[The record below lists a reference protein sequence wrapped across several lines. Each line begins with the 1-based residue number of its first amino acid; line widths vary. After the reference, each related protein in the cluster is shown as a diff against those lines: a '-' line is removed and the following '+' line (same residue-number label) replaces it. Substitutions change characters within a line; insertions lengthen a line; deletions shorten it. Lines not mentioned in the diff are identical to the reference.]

1 MDDKKTVITAVAFLA
16 ALIVPFV
23 GYTWIMNNK
32 DGIISA
38 RDSQISDL
46 QNQRN
51 HMQTWLDG
59 NTTYYSN
66 QMSDLQDQKN
76 QVQAWLDGNRTYCA
90 NQIADKDTQIAS
102 LQAQVDNLNS
112 IANLSEYEIIVSEKT
127 VNQGPNSATLV
138 LYLSFPYAGYLHISS
153 TSTTSDAYV
162 TVDYWFQGKLFSSTE
177 PVGTFGDK
185 IFPVLKSDA
194 AAIYIGNTNL
204 LDGVTHTL
212 TIAYY
217 Y

>member
-51 HMQTWLDG
+51 QIQTWLDG
-59 NTTYYSN
+59 NKTHYSN
-66 QMSDLQDQKN
+66 QVSDLQNEKN
-76 QVQAWLDGNRTYCA
+76 QMQAWLDGNRTYYA
-90 NQIADKDTQIAS
+90 NQIADKDTEIAS
-102 LQAQVDNLNS
+102 LQAQVNSLDS
-112 IANLSEYEIIVSEKT
+112 IANLSEYKVIVNEKT

-138 LYLSFPYAGYLHISS
+138 SYLSFAYAGYLYISS
-153 TSTTSDAYV
+153 TSTTNNAYV
-162 TVDYWFQGKLFSSTE
+162 TVHYWFQGKLFSSTE
-177 PVGTFGDK
+177 SVGNLGDM